1 MQKIRNT
8 FSAGVAAAALII
20 TAHAAQKVETPTMKN
35 QTLPPIADDTR
46 IFRLNPEI
54 ATRELRFSNRF
65 GIELAGH
72 LYLPKGFDPAK
83 RYAAVAVCGPFGVSI
98 FLTRGCPISV
108 NGPVGESET
117 AAPIHLPP
125 PTLPFPSAQ

>member
-1 MQKIRNT
+1 MKKWIFTAAVCALLSAAGTAGADNT
-8 FSAGVAAAALII
+8 KEGDSRMN
-20 TAHAAQKVETPTMKN
+20 T
-35 QTLPPIADDTR
+35 IANDTR
-46 IFRLNPEI
+46 IFRINPEI
-54 ATRELRFSNRF
+54 RAGDIRFKNRF

>member
-46 IFRLNPEI
+46 IFRLNPLWRLHIEG
-54 ATRELRFSNRF
+54 REA
-65 GIELAGH
+65 I
-72 LYLPKGFDPAK
+72 DPRKA
-83 RYAAVAVCGPFGVSI
+83 YVI
-98 FLTRGCPISV
+98 TV
-108 NGPVGESET
+108 N
-117 AAPIHLPP
+117 H
-125 PTLPFPSAQ
+125 